1 MRAKNYIPCYNQV
14 MSILYLFR
22 ESGLTPAK
30 NWLFDSIRGQNR
42 NVTPDGATTA
52 FYTDQVFMYVRIGLD
67 IEIKVNLEQDEIA
80 GGIIDYAHIYQD
92 DRLYRFFVVGCEQIA
107 LETIKLKLH
116 LDVLNTFFRTTLGD
130 VLGKRTRTTRKT
142 KRNTR
147 AYDGTHQGNP
157 VVCLNKIIDQYP
169 EGINPQL
176 ETTPR
181 LYEEILPNGSSGYD
195 LDYIKSRK
203 WFMVFATIDGVV
215 ETFFA
220 CDVDFE
226 VKDMSTGNTYT
237 ISAIY
242 NVDRSSD
249 DIIRIVNIPY
259 FPENMFF
266 DANTH
271 ALLPTGFEVYAY
283 KGHNYLRKVVF
294 SAEEQEGGFI
304 YKGATMDIILNE
316 LDTEYITAA
325 DRSSYRSVTRSR
337 LDPKLYSSEFYR
349 ITLGC
354 DSFAIDI
361 PLEKFIWEDEYAG
374 YGSISNYYLEMN
386 YFVSAAYDGLWM
398 ITPSRSPYADEDGLY
413 LRSLEAHPFTLIS
426 EKKYEMPISNSA
438 YLEYVKYGYNYDVNR
453 ITAKTGYTAAAGFAG
468 AAGATAGLILASI
481 FGGPLGIAAGA
492 IGAIGSIVGTAISAA
507 KVSEMGH
514 LDLNQKL
521 DVLKA
526 QHANVSGSSDATFMW
541 KYNLA
546 GSFEDTRYG
555 GNFSGIVKRIWQPR
569 EDVKNMLN
577 DLFYLYGYACN
588 DIGTPNLREKELF
601 DFIQC
606 EAEFDINAVHIE
618 GLTIEYLNE
627 AKQLLAQGVTI
638 FHSYEGTFDT
648 TFTHENFDNYLYIE

>member
-30 NWLFDSIRGQNR
+30 NWLFDSIRGQTR

-52 FYTDQVFMYVRIGLD
+52 FYTDQAFMYVRVGLD

-130 VLGKRTRTTRKT
+130 VLGKRTRTMRKT
-142 KRNTR
+142 KKNMR
-147 AYDGTHQGNP
+147 AWDTTSQGSTIIRF
-157 VVCLNKIIDQYP
+157 NKVIDQYP
-169 EGINPQL
+169 EGINPEL
-176 ETTPR
+176 ETFPE
-181 LYEEILPNGSSGYD
+181 LYEEILPRGSSGFD
-195 LDYIKSRK
+195 LGYIKSRK
-203 WFMVFATIDGVV
+203 WFMVFVTINGVV
-215 ETFFA
+215 ETLFA
-220 CDVDFE
+220 CDVDF
-226 VKDMSTGNTYT
+226 VVQDPNTGTNYT
-237 ISAIY
+237 ISSIY

-249 DIIRIVNIPY
+249 DIIRMVNIPY
-259 FPENMFF
+259 FPENLLF
-266 DANTH
+266 DENTNGI
-271 ALLPTGFEVYAY
+271 LPYGFEAYSY
-283 KGHNYLRKVVF
+283 KGHNYLRKVSF
-294 SAEEQEGGFI
+294 SPEEQEGGFI
-304 YKGATMDIILNE
+304 YKGRTMDIVLKE
-316 LDTEYITAA
+316 LDSEDITAS
-325 DRSSYRSVTRSR
+325 DRSSYRSVARSM

-354 DSFAIDI
+354 DSFVIDI
-361 PLEKFIWEDEYAG
+361 PLEKLIWDTEYDG
-374 YGSISNYYLEMN
+374 YDLIRDFYLEMD

-398 ITPSRSPYADEDGLY
+398 ITPSRIFYDRGTGYDLK
-413 LRSLEAHPFTLIS
+413 SLEAHPLTMIS
-426 EKKYEMPISNSA
+426 SKKYEMPISNSA

-453 ITAKTGYTAAAGFAG
+453 ITAQTGYTAAAGFVG
-468 AAGATAGLILASI
+468 AAGATAGLIAASI
-481 FGGPLGIAAGA
+481 FGGPIGIAAGA
-492 IGAIGSIVGTAISAA
+492 IGAIGGIVGTAISAA

-526 QHANVSGSSDATFMW
+526 QHANVSGSSDGTFMW

-546 GSFEDTRYG
+546 GSFERPSDG
-555 GNFSGIVKRIWQPR
+555 GNFAGLVKRIWQPR
-569 EDVKNMLN
+569 EDVRKMIN
-577 DLFYLYGYACN
+577 DIFYLYGYACN

-606 EAEFDINAVHIE
+606 EAEFDLKAVHIK
-618 GLTIEYLNE
+618 GLTIEYLDE

-638 FHSYEGTFDT
+638 FHSYEQTFDT
-648 TFTHENFDNYLYIE
+648 TFTHENFDNYLYIQ